1 MSKYPKLTHY
11 VSEID
16 QDLQKFDKEHPEPSA
31 SQKKEQE
38 KYAKIYRLRDTVN
51 PSKKTDIPWENF

>member
-16 QDLQKFDKEHPEPSA
+16 LDLQKFDKEHPQPSLT
-31 SQKKEQE
+31 QQKEQE
-38 KYAKIYRLRDTVN
+38 KYANIYKLRDTVN
-51 PSKKTDIPWENF
+51 HAKQPIKIWEDF